1 MDVVFLIGRIL
12 FGVLFVYSGF
22 GQFAAG
28 EAMQGYARQE
38 APPHQLSPCP

>member
-22 GQFAAG
+22 GHFAA
-28 EAMQGYARQE
+28 ASAIQGYALQ
-38 APPHQLSPCP
+38 P